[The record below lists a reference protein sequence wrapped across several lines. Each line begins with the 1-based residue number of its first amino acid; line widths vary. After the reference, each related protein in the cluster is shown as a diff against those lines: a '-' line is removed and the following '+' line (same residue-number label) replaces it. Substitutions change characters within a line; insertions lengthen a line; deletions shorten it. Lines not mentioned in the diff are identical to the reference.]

1 MQASLSA
8 LGLAGGSFIF
18 LGVMIAMF
26 FAVVFGFFTI
36 RGSGIDQ
43 HPNDGLDGAP
53 GSQGPSEASGM
64 GRNPGTTSAGHSVGD
79 TFSTFGTR

>member
-1 MQASLSA
+1 MQVALSLLSS
-8 LGLAGGSFIF
+8 AGGSFIV
-18 LGVMIAMF
+18 LGVMVAMF

-53 GSQGPSEASGM
+53 GSSGPSEASGM